1 MVVFTFSLILPVFVF
16 GIYTS
21 QRNLFFPALIFLAF
35 FYGIYFWRRKSM
47 VARFEN
53 QLKASREEN
62 RRVERGISR
71 WMKLYYCARD
81 DVVFQP
87 GTGKYVPTDQMP
99 GFLNQEITEVT
110 I

>member
-1 MVVFTFSLILPVFVF
+1 
-16 GIYTS
+16 
-21 QRNLFFPALIFLAF
+21 
-35 FYGIYFWRRKSM
+35 M